1 MQPFQFVEFVDR
13 RFDSIDF
20 EHFCQNC
27 AVLLFNRAD
36 TKNSFIGFCYIPL
49 VSQKDW
55 RISSSRHDGDVF
67 DKLVDSGELNIY
79 IYMRYSKK
87 ITIRISTWKPCLNGQ
102 WVCRLSRICYELW
115 NFSTFTRGKF
125 NISKYSN
132 VVITSWY
139 WHVIPDLGH
148 RIKSG
153 FFWYCSRFSASS

>member
-87 ITIRISTWKPCLNGQ
+87 ITIRLSTWNRVWMVNL
-102 WVCRLSRICYELW
+102 
-115 NFSTFTRGKF
+115 
-125 NISKYSN
+125 
-132 VVITSWY
+132 
-139 WHVIPDLGH
+139 
-148 RIKSG
+148 
-153 FFWYCSRFSASS
+153 

>member
-79 IYMRYSKK
+79 IYALFKK
-87 ITIRISTWKPCLNGQ
+87 NHNSSLYVKPCLNGQ
-102 WVCRLSRICYELW
+102 SVDFPGFVTNCGIFLLLSGESLIFLSTVTSFLRLDTDMSSRILATE
-115 NFSTFTRGKF
+115 
-125 NISKYSN
+125 
-132 VVITSWY
+132 
-139 WHVIPDLGH
+139 
-148 RIKSG
+148 
-153 FFWYCSRFSASS
+153 

>member
-67 DKLVDSGELNIY
+67 DKLVDSGELNTY
-79 IYMRYSKK
+79 IYALFKKK
-87 ITIRISTWKPCLNGQ
+87 ITIRISTWNRVWMVNESVDFPGFVTNCGIFPLLPGESLIFLST
-102 WVCRLSRICYELW
+102 VTSFLRLD
-115 NFSTFTRGKF
+115 T
-125 NISKYSN
+125 
-132 VVITSWY
+132 
-139 WHVIPDLGH
+139 DM
-148 RIKSG
+148 
-153 FFWYCSRFSASS
+153 SSQILATE